1 MKITKGFRLNTQT
14 VARLKKISE
23 HERITE
29 TEALTKAITLYAI
42 ISALDWEG
50 RSEEDIKNA
59 AYFAYLAM

>member
-14 VARLKKISE
+14 VARLKKISD
-23 HERITE
+23 HEKITE

-50 RSEEDIKNA
+50 RSEEDIKSA